1 MSQEPVFEAS
11 EKMITKLTRER
22 RSDPLD
28 DEKAQLHSEPVRAR
42 IRAHRRH
49 GWPDDEV
56 QKEI

>member
-1 MSQEPVFEAS
+1 MCQEPATEAS

-28 DEKAQLHSEPVRAR
+28 DETAQQHSEPVRAR
-42 IRAHRRH
+42 IRAHRRY
-49 GWPDDEV
+49 GWPNDEA